1 MAEQILPAAADTPLW
16 RIRLRLLDDKV
27 RSNWALFVQT
37 KIGLIGLGIIVFYLL
52 LVVAYPVLMNTVWS
66 PAVYDPVIGFDHS
79 QTSQPA
85 PPSIKH
91 PLGTDPLGRDV
102 LSQLMASTR
111 SEFMLGVFAALVTVI
126 VATSVGA
133 VSAYFGGVIDMLF
146 MRLADLMIMM
156 PIISLLVVL
165 GGFHNIGLLELG
177 LVIGVLSG
185 FGTAAVVVKSQALG
199 VKVNP
204 YVEAARSAGGSHFH
218 IITKHI
224 VPSLLPLSF
233 LYMMFT
239 VTAAIFSEATLS
251 YLGLLDT
258 RTSWGLMIRTTQSA
272 GYLLQLRDFWWLI
285 LPPSLSITLLCSAF
299 YLVGRGLDEVV
310 NPRLRRL

>member
-37 KIGLIGLGIIVFYLL
+37 KIGLIGLGIIGFYLL

-133 VSAYFGGVIDMLF
+133 VSAYFGEAIDMLF

-204 YVEAARSAGGSHFH
+204 YVEAARSAG
-218 IITKHI
+218 IA
-224 VPSLLPLSF
+224 V
-233 LYMMFT
+233 
-239 VTAAIFSEATLS
+239 
-251 YLGLLDT
+251 LDDP
-258 RTSWGLMIRTTQSA
+258 RRVDLAVHGE
-272 GYLLQLRDFWWLI
+272 GGFQL
-285 LPPSLSITLLCSAF
+285 
-299 YLVGRGLDEVV
+299 LVGDFVSQVSDVDVHAALLFGSGT
-310 NPRLRRL
+310 PRPRQAPHSSRKGGSYAETVRPCNSVSDATPVWSPPATKRPIWSSPGTQLFK